1 MAGALAK
8 YRRRACSRGENGGA
22 SAPLLLAQPAG
33 SKAVGVRPS
42 NMAVLGPS
50 SEPSGTETPAAMC
63 ERNVGDSS
71 HYGGDPI
78 FSPKGSP
85 FERGSDTGPTMIARK
100 RRSIPSQDGRFSSV
114 PGLF

>member
-1 MAGALAK
+1 
-8 YRRRACSRGENGGA
+8 
-22 SAPLLLAQPAG
+22 
-33 SKAVGVRPS
+33 
-42 NMAVLGPS
+42 
-50 SEPSGTETPAAMC
+50 MC

-85 FERGSDTGPTMIARK
+85 FERGSDTGLSEIAATSAIKLITMIARK